1 MSKAAFVQEA
11 LADFHTTASVTPSSR
26 YLARAMVKPLDV
38 AKAKIVVE
46 FGPGTGVMT
55 RELLAAAPADARIL
69 AFEINPRFVD
79 FLRAE
84 IDDPR
89 LEVIA
94 AGAETAAVELQR
106 RGFTRVDA
114 VLSSLGFGMMPE
126 TVSRDI
132 LRELMPLLDKRSA
145 FTQFQYLH
153 GLRLLH
159 GNGNGRGKV
168 EFFNL
173 RAFLGEYFPT
183 VQTSICWR
191 NLPPA
196 KVFSCRF

>member
-11 LADFHTTASVTPSSR
+11 LADFHTTASVAPSSR
-26 YLARAMVKPLDV
+26 YLARAMVKPLEV

-55 RELLAAAPADARIL
+55 RELLAAAPADAQIL

-79 FLRAE
+79 YLRAE

-106 RGFTRVDA
+106 RGYARVDA

-126 TVSRDI
+126 SVSREI

-153 GLRLLH
+153 GLRLRQS
-159 GNGNGRGKV
+159 NGNGRGKV

-183 VQTSICWR
+183 VKTSICWR

>member
-26 YLARAMVKPLDV
+26 YLARAMVKALDL
-38 AKAKIVVE
+38 AKAKVVVE

-55 RELLAAAPADARIL
+55 RELLAAAPEDAQIL
-69 AFEINPRFVD
+69 AFEINTRFVD
-79 FLRAE
+79 DLRTE
-84 IDDPR
+84 IKDPR

-94 AGAETAAVELQR
+94 AGAETASAEFQR
-106 RGFTRVDA
+106 RGYARVDA

-126 TVSRDI
+126 NLSREI
-132 LRELMPLLDKRSA
+132 LRDFMPFLDKQSA
-145 FTQFQYLH
+145 FTQFQYLQ
-153 GLRLLH
+153 GLRWRQN
-159 GNGNGRGKV
+159 NGNGRGKV

-173 RAFLGEYFPT
+173 QAFLGEYFPT
-183 VQTSICWR
+183 VQTSIVWR

-196 KVFSCRF
+196 KVFSCRL